1 MKHALFWSG
10 GKDSLLALDRATRAG
25 LEVSHLIN
33 ISEGNTG
40 RVRFHGVR
48 KELIQAQADALGKSL
63 LQFETLTPSPTLPQG
78 GGGLSF
84 EQVFAHALEEARAL
98 GVEAIA
104 FGNIHL
110 TDVRAWYEERTTAA
124 GFRHVEPIWG
134 EPPGALVR
142 EFVARGHRSKIVSVY
157 LDAGGKPEWLGRD
170 ITTDFI
176 EAVESA
182 GADAAGEC
190 GEYHSFAYG
199 GPLFRDELRIR
210 ADERF
215 ERERHLILDL
225 AITPEIA

>member
-25 LEVSHLIN
+25 LEVSHLVN
-33 ISEGNTG
+33 IYEGSTG

-48 KELIQAQADALGKSL
+48 KELIQAQADALGKTL
-63 LQFETLTPSPTLPQG
+63 LQFETP
-78 GGGLSF
+78 F
-84 EQVFAHALEEARAL
+84 EQAFSRALAQARAL
-98 GVEAIA
+98 GIGAIA

-110 TDVRAWYEERTTAA
+110 ADVRAWYEERTTGA

-134 EPPGALVR
+134 EPPGNLVR
-142 EFVARGHRSKIVSVY
+142 EFVERGHRSRIVSVY

-170 ITTDFI
+170 ITTEFI
-176 EAVESA
+176 EAVEAA
-182 GADAAGEC
+182 GADPAGEC

-199 GPLFRDELRIR
+199 GPLFGDELRIR

>member
-10 GKDSLLALDRATRAG
+10 GKDSLLALDRAGRRG
-25 LEVSHLIN
+25 LEVSHLVN

-48 KELIQAQADALGKSL
+48 KELIQAQAEALGKTL
-63 LQFETLTPSPTLPQG
+63 LQFETHPEN
-78 GGGLSF
+78 F
-84 EQVFAHALEEARAL
+84 EQAFQRALARAREL
-98 GVEAIA
+98 GIGAIA

-110 TDVRAWYEERTTAA
+110 ADVRAWYEERSTDA
-124 GFRHVEPIWG
+124 GFRHVEPLWG
-134 EPPGALVR
+134 EAPGKLVR

-157 LDAGGKPEWLGRD
+157 LDAGGKAEWLGRE

-182 GADAAGEC
+182 GADPAGEC

-199 GPLFRDELRIR
+199 GPLFRDVLRIR
-210 ADERF
+210 DVGQF
-215 ERERHLILDL
+215 EREQHLILDL
-225 AITPEIA
+225 AITSEIP

>member
-10 GKDSLLALDRATRAG
+10 GKDSLLALDRATRGG

-48 KELIQAQADALGKSL
+48 KGLIRAQANALGKAL
-63 LQFETLTPSPTLPQG
+63 LQFDTHPD
-78 GGGLSF
+78 SF
-84 EQVFAHALEEARAL
+84 EQAFAKALAQARSL
-98 GVEAIA
+98 GIGAIA

-110 TDVRAWYEERTTAA
+110 ADVRAWYEERTTGA
-124 GFRHVEPIWG
+124 GFRHVEPLWG
-134 EPPGALVR
+134 DAPGRLAR
-142 EFVARGHRSKIVSVY
+142 EFVERGHRSRIVSVY
-157 LDAGGKPEWLGRD
+157 LDAGGKPAWLGRD

-176 EAVESA
+176 EEVEAS

>member
-1 MKHALFWSG
+1 LKHALFWSG

-25 LEVSHLIN
+25 LEVSHLVN

-48 KELIQAQADALGKSL
+48 KELIRAQANALDKRL
-63 LQFETLTPSPTLPQG
+63 LQFETHPD
-78 GGGLSF
+78 SF
-84 EQVFAHALEEARAL
+84 EQAFARAL
-98 GVEAIA
+98 GQARLLGVGAIA

-110 TDVRAWYEERTTAA
+110 ADVRAWYEERTTAA

-134 EPPGALVR
+134 EPPGKLVR
-142 EFVARGHRSKIVSVY
+142 EFVERGHRSRIVSVY
-157 LDAGGKPEWLGRD
+157 LEAGGKPEWLGRD

-176 EAVESA
+176 EEVERA
-182 GADAAGEC
+182 GADPAGEC

-215 ERERHLILDL
+215 ERERHLILDV

>member
-1 MKHALFWSG
+1 MRHALFWSG

-25 LEVSHLIN
+25 LDVSHLIN

-48 KELIQAQADALGKSL
+48 KELIRAQARSLGKTL
-63 LQFETLTPSPTLPQG
+63 LQFETHPG
-78 GGGLSF
+78 DF
-84 EQVFAHALEEARAL
+84 EQAFGKALGEARAL
-98 GVEAIA
+98 GIGAIA

-110 TDVRAWYEERTTAA
+110 ADVRAWYEERTTAA

-134 EPPGALVR
+134 EPPGTLVR

-157 LDAGGKPEWLGRD
+157 LDAGGKPDWLGRD

-176 EAVESA
+176 EAVEST
-182 GADAAGEC
+182 GADPAGEC

-210 ADERF
+210 EVEQF

-225 AITPEIA
+225 AITPEIP

>member
-33 ISEGNTG
+33 MSEGNTG

-48 KELIQAQADALGKSL
+48 RELIRAQAQSLGKAL
-63 LQFETLTPSPTLPQG
+63 LQFETHPD
-78 GGGLSF
+78 SF
-84 EQVFAHALEEARAL
+84 EQAFAKALAEARKL
-98 GVEAIA
+98 GIEAIA

-110 TDVRAWYEERTTAA
+110 ADVRAWYEERTTAA

-142 EFVARGHRSKIVSVY
+142 EFVARGHLSKIVSVY

-176 EAVESA
+176 EAVEYA
-182 GADAAGEC
+182 GADPAGEC

-199 GPLFRDELRIR
+199 GPLFGDELHIR

-215 ERERHLILDL
+215 ERERHLVLDL

>member
-25 LEVSHLIN
+25 LEVPTLIN

-48 KELIQAQADALGKSL
+48 KELIQAQAAALGKEL
-63 LQFETLTPSPTLPQG
+63 LQFETHPA
-78 GGGLSF
+78 SF
-84 EQVFAHALEEARAL
+84 EEAFRDALARARAL
-98 GVEAIA
+98 GIEAIA

-110 TDVRAWYEERTTAA
+110 ADVRAWYEERTTAA

-142 EFVARGHRSKIVSVY
+142 EFVARGHLSRIVSVY
-157 LDAGGKPEWLGRD
+157 LDAGGNPEWLGRD

-176 EAVESA
+176 EAVEYA
-182 GADAAGEC
+182 GADPAGEC

>member
-10 GKDSLLALDRATRAG
+10 GKDSLLALDRAARAG
-25 LEVSHLIN
+25 LEVPYLIN

-48 KELIQAQADALGKSL
+48 KELILAQARALGREL
-63 LQFETLTPSPTLPQG
+63 LQFETHPD
-78 GGGLSF
+78 SF
-84 EQVFAHALEEARAL
+84 EQAFRDSLAKARAL

-110 TDVRAWYEERTTAA
+110 ADVRAWYEERTTGA

-134 EPPGALVR
+134 EAPGALVR
-142 EFVARGHRSKIVSVY
+142 EFVARGHLSKIVSVF

-176 EAVESA
+176 EAVEYA
-182 GADAAGEC
+182 GADPAGEC

-199 GPLFRDELRIR
+199 GPLFRDAIRIR
-210 ADERF
+210 ATAQF
-215 ERERHLILDL
+215 ERERHRILDL
-225 AITPEIA
+225 VVTSEIA

>member
-48 KELIQAQADALGKSL
+48 KELIQAQADALGKPL
-63 LQFETLTPSPTLPQG
+63 LQFETHPDG
-78 GGGLSF
+78 F
-84 EQVFAHALEEARAL
+84 EQAFGKALARARAL

-110 TDVRAWYEERTTAA
+110 ADVRAWYEERTTAA

>member
-1 MKHALFWSG
+1 LKHALFWSG

-25 LEVSHLIN
+25 LEVSYLIN

-63 LQFETLTPSPTLPQG
+63 LQFETHPD
-78 GGGLSF
+78 SF
-84 EQVFAHALEEARAL
+84 EQAFGKALARARAL

-110 TDVRAWYEERTTAA
+110 ADVRAWYEERTTAA

-157 LDAGGKPEWLGRD
+157 LDAGGKAEWLGRD

-182 GADAAGEC
+182 GADPAGEC
-190 GEYHSFAYG
+190 GEYHSFAHG